1 MRKLFVIA
9 ITVLGLTAFAAGA
22 SACPYHA
29 TKMADPKRNQTT
41 TVAKGKSDQSTTSE
55 TDS

>member
-1 MRKLFVIA
+1 MRKLFVITM
-9 ITVLGLTAFAAGA
+9 TVLGLTAFAAGA
-22 SACPYHA
+22 SACPY
-29 TKMADPKRNQTT
+29 MDQVADKEKQTT

>member
-9 ITVLGLTAFAAGA
+9 MTVLGLTAFAAGA
-22 SACPYHA
+22 SACPFSD
-29 TKMADPKRNQTT
+29 KMASKEKPTT
-41 TVAKGKSDQSTTSE
+41 TVAQGKSDQSKPSD

>member
-9 ITVLGLTAFAAGA
+9 MTVLGLTAFAAGA
-22 SACPYHA
+22 SACPFSD
-29 TKMADPKRNQTT
+29 KMASKEKPTT
-41 TVAKGKSDQSTTSE
+41 TVAKDTSDQSKPSE